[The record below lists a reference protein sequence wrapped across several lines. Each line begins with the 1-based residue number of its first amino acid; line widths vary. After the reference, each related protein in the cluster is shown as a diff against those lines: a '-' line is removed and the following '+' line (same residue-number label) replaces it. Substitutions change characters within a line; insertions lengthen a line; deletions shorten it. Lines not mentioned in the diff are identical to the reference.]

1 MFLGFST
8 VSTVHSPKPQKER
21 YIHSGTQ
28 ESFSKW
34 RFLCTTCTNYTKEG
48 EKMTDYN
55 AQLID
60 LLNEKILRLEQDKD
74 RQRKEINRQARR
86 IKELEK
92 KLNEKENATDE

>member
-1 MFLGFST
+1 
-8 VSTVHSPKPQKER
+8 
-21 YIHSGTQ
+21 
-28 ESFSKW
+28 
-34 RFLCTTCTNYTKEG
+34 
-48 EKMTDYN
+48 MTDYN

-92 KLNEKENATDE
+92 KLNEPI

>member
-1 MFLGFST
+1 
-8 VSTVHSPKPQKER
+8 
-21 YIHSGTQ
+21 
-28 ESFSKW
+28 
-34 RFLCTTCTNYTKEG
+34 
-48 EKMTDYN
+48 MTDYN

-92 KLNEKENATDE
+92 ETERKGERNG

>member
-1 MFLGFST
+1 MVILYYKKAFNINVFLGFST

-48 EKMTDYN
+48 EIMTDYSN
-55 AQLID
+55 LRQKVLKPNIKHFIIQDYTTRKVRTQQA
-60 LLNEKILRLEQDKD
+60 ILFW
-74 RQRKEINRQARR
+74 
-86 IKELEK
+86 
-92 KLNEKENATDE
+92 

>member
-1 MFLGFST
+1 
-8 VSTVHSPKPQKER
+8 
-21 YIHSGTQ
+21 
-28 ESFSKW
+28 
-34 RFLCTTCTNYTKEG
+34 
-48 EKMTDYN
+48 MTDYN

-86 IKELEK
+86 IKELEM